1 MNKDVSGLDINLRAV
16 SAFVT
21 VMEEGHFGR
30 AAASLFVT
38 APALSQQIRR
48 LEQSLG
54 FRLIKRDSHPLT
66 LTAAGVAFMPH
77 ACRLIES
84 AQEAAFDLTRF
95 ARSRD
100 HTLRVGFI
108 AGGTQHAT
116 SLLRRLSNRIE
127 LKQLS
132 WPEQLTAVAN
142 GMVDASFVIP
152 PIPLV
157 DGLTLEPIGTEP
169 RVVAVHR
176 EHPLV
181 GRASVSIND
190 LDDDEHVGAD
200 HMTSDWMNW
209 WAVDP
214 RPSGRPV
221 RYGPIIHTM
230 DEELQLVATGRA
242 IAITTTSIASYYAGA
257 DVEFIPVRD
266 IEPCV
271 IMLCTRTGDD
281 HPGVRELRRA
291 SAALVI

>member
-1 MNKDVSGLDINLRAV
+1 MNEDVSGLDINLRSL
-16 SAFVT
+16 SAFVS

-30 AAASLFVT
+30 TAAKLFVT

-54 FRLIKRDSHPLT
+54 FRLINRDSHPLT
-66 LTAAGVAFMPH
+66 LTPAGVAFMPH
-77 ACRLIES
+77 ARRLLDS
-84 AQEAAFDLTRF
+84 AQDAAVDPARF

-116 SLLRRLSNRIE
+116 ALLRRLDTRIE

-132 WPEQLTAVAN
+132 WPEQLTAVAS
-142 GMVDASFVIP
+142 GLVDASFVIP
-152 PIPLV
+152 PIPMV

-176 EHPLV
+176 EHALV
-181 GRASVSIND
+181 GRVSVSIND

-200 HMTSDWMNW
+200 HMTEDWMNW

-257 DVEFIPVRD
+257 DVEFIPIHD
-266 IEPCV
+266 IEPCT
-271 IMLCTRTGDD
+271 IKLCTRTGDD

-291 SAALVI
+291 SSALLL